1 MDGTIVKGIG
11 GFYYIKVNDD
21 VIECKARGKFRHNEL
36 TPMVGDKVQ
45 ITVKNNKGVIEKIYT
60 RSSELNRPSVANVT
74 QAFIV
79 VTFKNPELNL
89 DLLNKF
95 LLLCEKNNLKVI
107 ICFNKI
113 DLIDL
118 KDYEDII
125 DMFKSTDYEYTFLNA
140 KSGTGIDILKD
151 NLNNNITVFCGP
163 SGVGKS
169 TLCNKLIGRELM
181 ETGNISDKSSRGKH
195 TTRHSEL
202 IECLQGFIVDTPGFS
217 SLEIKDITKEDL
229 QNYFPEFRVYNNAC
243 KFTGCLHYKEP
254 SCSVKEAVDDNR
266 ININRYNFYI
276 KTLEE
281 LMNGRIKRWL
291 K

>member
-11 GFYYIKVNDD
+11 GFYYIKVKDE
-21 VIECKARGKFRHNEL
+21 VIECKARGKFRYNEL
-36 TPMVGDKVQ
+36 TPTVGDKVE
-45 ITVKNNKGVIEKIYT
+45 ISVKNNKGVIEKIYP
-60 RSSELNRPSVANVT
+60 RSSCLLRPSVANVT

-95 LLLCEKNNLKVI
+95 LLLCEKNNLNVI

-113 DLIDL
+113 DLINVE
-118 KDYEDII
+118 DYENIL
-125 DMFKSTDYEYTFLNA
+125 DMLKKADYEYIFLNA
-140 KSGTGIDILKD
+140 KSGFGVDILEDK
-151 NLNNNITVFCGP
+151 LANNITVFCGP

-181 ETGNISDKSSRGKH
+181 ETGNISEKSSRGKH

-202 IECLQGFIVDTPGFS
+202 IESKQGFIVDTPGFS
-217 SLEIKDITKEDL
+217 SLEITDIAKEDL
-229 QNYFPEFRVYNNAC
+229 QYLFPEFGYYRNNC
-243 KFTGCLHYKEP
+243 KFTGCMHYKEP
-254 SCSVKEAVDDNR
+254 SCSVKEAVEEDKITNL
-266 ININRYNFYI
+266 RYNFYI

-281 LMNGRIKRWL
+281 LMNARIKR
-291 K
+291 

>member
-36 TPMVGDKVQ
+36 TPTVGDKVE
-45 ITVKNNKGVIEKIYT
+45 INVKDNKGVIEKIYP
-60 RSSELNRPSVANVT
+60 RSSELVRPSVANVT

-79 VTFKNPELNL
+79 FTFKNPDLNL

-95 LLLCEKNNLKVI
+95 LLLCEKNNLKVV

-118 KDYEDII
+118 KDYENIL
-125 DMFKSTDYEYTFLNA
+125 DMFKNADYDYVFLNA
-140 KSGTGIDILKD
+140 KSALGIDILEDK
-151 NLNNNITVFCGP
+151 LANNITVFCGP

-169 TLCNKLIGRELM
+169 TICNKLIGRELM
-181 ETGNISDKSSRGKH
+181 ETGNISEKSSRGKH

-202 IECLQGFIVDTPGFS
+202 IESKQGFIVDTPGFS
-217 SLEIKDITKEDL
+217 SLEITDIAKEDL
-229 QNYFPEFRVYNNAC
+229 QYFFPDFRNYRNSC
-243 KFTGCLHYKEP
+243 KFNGCLHYKEP
-254 SCSVKEAVDDNR
+254 SCLVKEAVEEDK
-266 ININRYNFYI
+266 INKLRYKFYI

-281 LMNGRIKRWL
+281 LMNARIKR
-291 K
+291 